1 MSKEITYKEV
11 WDNLSKI
18 DCSDKVEKKG
28 KLSYLSWAWAWGIL
42 QEHYP
47 QAQYIFYQGEG
58 DVPYVRYPDGTGEVR
73 CRVSIDNLTREM
85 TLCVMDFKNNAV
97 KNPNSSQVNN
107 SKMRCLTKCLAM
119 FGLGHY
125 IYAGEDLPEDIDDD
139 MPELDDESK
148 EDKEPVKKDKPIT
161 ELKNVVEEKSKPVET
176 PTEDVEV
183 DKGYG
188 TEAWAELFVKSFLE
202 LAKLNKTKDAMTSY
216 YKTNTKDL
224 ATLRDS
230 FPKIKADLDSEL
242 KTIVSNLKED

>member
-1 MSKEITYKEV
+1 MSKELTYKEV
-11 WDNLSKI
+11 WDKLSKI
-18 DCSDKVEKKG
+18 DCSEKIEKKG
-28 KLSYLSWAWAWGIL
+28 KLTYLSWAWAWGIL

-47 QAQYIFYQGEG
+47 QAQYLFYQGED

-73 CRVSIDNLTREM
+73 CRISIDNLTREM

-125 IYAGEDLPEDIDDD
+125 IYAGEDLPEDVEDDIDN
-139 MPELDDESK
+139 LDDETESK
-148 EDKEPVKKDKPIT
+148 KEPT
-161 ELKNVVEEKSKPVET
+161 PVET
-176 PTEDVEV
+176 PTEDVEA

-188 TEAWAELFVKSFLE
+188 TEEWAKLFVKSFLE
-202 LAKLNKTKDAMTSY
+202 LSKLSKTKEAMTSY
-216 YKTNTKDL
+216 YKNNTKDL
-224 ATLRDS
+224 ATLRDN
-230 FPKIKADLDSEL
+230 FPKMKTDLDSEL

>member
-1 MSKEITYKEV
+1 MSNKELTYKEV
-11 WDNLSKI
+11 WDKLSKI
-18 DCSDKVEKKG
+18 DCSEKIEKKG
-28 KLSYLSWAWAWGIL
+28 KLTYLSWAWAWGIL

-47 QAQYIFYQGEG
+47 QAQYLFYQGED

-73 CRVSIDNLTREM
+73 CRISIDNLTREM

-125 IYAGEDLPEDIDDD
+125 IYAGEDLPEDVEDEI
-139 MPELDDESK
+139 ENLDDETESK
-148 EDKEPVKKDKPIT
+148 EEPT
-161 ELKNVVEEKSKPVET
+161 PVET

-202 LAKLNKTKDAMTSY
+202 LAKLSKTKDAMTSY
-216 YKTNTKDL
+216 YKNNTKDL
-224 ATLRDS
+224 ATLRDN
-230 FPKIKADLDSEL
+230 FPKMKADLDSEL